1 MKRPQAGELRPPIK
15 LPMKGGVFHPGVPA
29 LDTAKHRRVQVA

>member
-1 MKRPQAGELRPPIK
+1 MKRPRPGDEAAHQTPDE
-15 LPMKGGVFHPGVPA
+15 GGVFHPGVPA